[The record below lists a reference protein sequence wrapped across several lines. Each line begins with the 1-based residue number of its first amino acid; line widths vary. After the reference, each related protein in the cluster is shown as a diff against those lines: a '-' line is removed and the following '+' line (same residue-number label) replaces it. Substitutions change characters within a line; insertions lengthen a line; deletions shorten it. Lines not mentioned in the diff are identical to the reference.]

1 MPLCG
6 ELMKKSRHQ
15 ISDLNIQV
23 TRFLQIFP
31 AVCLNSNQV
40 LSGSEMD
47 AVNLIYKLQDSWKY
61 SQFFGFKPGAS
72 WVWDGCCKICHT
84 SLKLIILHCALETNY
99 LWSSVASH
107 LRSSFW
113 LNCKP
118 AFFLL
123 VLLLCCCTATT
134 TTTTM
139 TTTTT
144 APCLLLLH
152 YCNNRHYYPDSPL
165 LLMLTWIY
173 VKK

>member
-6 ELMKKSRHQ
+6 ELMKKSRRQ

-118 AFFLL
+118 AFFLS
-123 VLLLCCCTATT
+123 CS
-134 TTTTM
+134 
-139 TTTTT
+139 
-144 APCLLLLH
+144 PPLLLH
-152 YCNNRHYYPDSPL
+152 CYYHHNNNDNHYNCSMSPSVTL
-165 LLMLTWIY
+165 LQ
-173 VKK
+173 